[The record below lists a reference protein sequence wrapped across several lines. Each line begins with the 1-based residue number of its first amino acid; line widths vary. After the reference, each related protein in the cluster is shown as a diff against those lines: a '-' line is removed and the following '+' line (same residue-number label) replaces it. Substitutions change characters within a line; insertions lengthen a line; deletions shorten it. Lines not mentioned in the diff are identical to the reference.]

1 MKNKVKSKTIEIINN
16 YANKKNTIDE
26 NSSILNV
33 GIDSIGFIM
42 LVVDLEDQFGIEI
55 DIQNLLSNGYTDI
68 YIKDLIKEINY
79 ELEKENKNE

>member
-55 DIQNLLSNGYTDI
+55 DIQNILSNGYTDI